1 MANWWDDVGNFFSDI
16 LMGGGSEGDS
26 SQFYTPSIFDALS
39 SVGTPGNDSYG
50 DTFFQ
55 GYQDSAPMFTSQ
67 GNNEAEKYMRVFDEP
82 GGSVASML
90 GGSETSPWETFSNGL
105 QSAGGFASSKGGQ
118 LAIGGL
124 GGLASYLDA
133 KKKNSL
139 MKKMMEQAAA
149 EKAARAAKAAVYDAP
164 LRVTNTKTA
173 LPTWGAGQQAFSGNS
188 LREMTPRTGSTM
200 YAAEGGYVSGG
211 SLGQA
216 DKVPAMLSDG
226 EYVVDADVVSALGDG
241 NNAAGVSALAQMS
254 ENIRKH
260 KRNAP
265 VHKIPP
271 KAKSPETYL
280 KGAK

>member
-1 MANWWDDVGNFFSDI
+1 MAWWDDTGDFLSNL
-16 LMGGGSEGDS
+16 LMGGGSGDT
-26 SQFYTPSIFDALS
+26 QYDAPSVVDLWNN
-39 SVGTPGNDSYG
+39 VGTPGYDSYG

-55 GYQDSAPMFTSQ
+55 GYQDAAPTFIPQ
-67 GNNEAEKYMRVFDEP
+67 GNNYAEQHGLTYDEP

-90 GGSETSPWETFSNGL
+90 GNSTTPWDTVNRGL
-105 QSAGGFASSKGGQ
+105 QNAGDFTSSKGGQ
-118 LAIGGL
+118 LAMGGL
-124 GGLASYLDA
+124 GGIAAYLDA
-133 KKKNSL
+133 KKKNAL
-139 MKKMMEQAAA
+139 LKQMMAQAAA
-149 EKAARAAKAAVYDAP
+149 EKAARDAKSSAYDAP
-164 LRVTNTKTA
+164 SRVTNAKVA

-188 LREMTPRTGSTM
+188 LREMTPRSTSTM
-200 YAAEGGYVSGG
+200 YGAEGGYVSGG

-241 NNAAGVSALAQMS
+241 NNAAGASALTQMS

-260 KRNAP
+260 KRSAP

-271 KAKSPETYL
+271 KSKSPETYL